1 MAQAALRVTALP
13 ITRAMG
19 QEPTVIAEQRGPGFL
34 SGVESL
40 QLCKARILCEQLLPL
55 KANQPKGKNK
65 THMLG
70 TCHFQT
76 DGANHHI

>member
-1 MAQAALRVTALP
+1 MP
-13 ITRAMG
+13 
-19 QEPTVIAEQRGPGFL
+19 EQRVDQDSCLGWSP
-34 SGVESL
+34 L

-65 THMLG
+65 MHMLG
-70 TCHFQT
+70 TYHFQT